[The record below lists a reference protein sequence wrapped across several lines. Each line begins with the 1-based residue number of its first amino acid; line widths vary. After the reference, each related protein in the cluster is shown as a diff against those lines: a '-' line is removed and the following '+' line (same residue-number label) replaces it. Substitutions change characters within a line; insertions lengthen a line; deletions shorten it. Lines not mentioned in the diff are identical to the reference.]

1 MSRQSLPRLTPLFGL
16 KRMSGGTLQWRC
28 RAIACAAY
36 FLMYCASAFGTSSSP
51 SSPSEKMRVP
61 SGGSAW
67 SDGQGAPSSAR
78 STARFPLGFSPVTSS
93 WNTRRAVPTAPVQS
107 TRSSSSHAS
116 PTRCSS
122 SRTTWQMAV
131 EPARCA
137 ALPFLPAPAAFLAY
151 VAASTS
157 LMRLSSAVLAARA
170 VVEAEAAGA
179 ASAGARAVEAAGVAS
194 AGARTRAP
202 SACSC

>member
-67 SDGQGAPSSAR
+67 SEAGRAVLAR
-78 STARFPLGFSPVTSS
+78 STARFPWLLACHQLMEHAARRRRRPCVHEIEQLACIAHSLQLVANHLADG
-93 WNTRRAVPTAPVQS
+93 RRA
-107 TRSSSSHAS
+107 RLL
-116 PTRCSS
+116 R
-122 SRTTWQMAV
+122 RL
-131 EPARCA
+131 
-137 ALPFLPAPAAFLAY
+137 ALLAAPAAFLAWPPRP
-151 VAASTS
+151 A
-157 LMRLSSAVLAARA
+157 
-170 VVEAEAAGA
+170 
-179 ASAGARAVEAAGVAS
+179 
-194 AGARTRAP
+194 
-202 SACSC
+202 